1 MRPVTKQFGFTLIEA
16 IIYIALFSIIFTG
29 LFVSVYP
36 ILTGAE
42 RLTNNVAADSETAF
56 LLTKINYA
64 IGDTITSSTGSVTT
78 PATGATAN
86 ELVLTNGGE
95 SYHFAMS
102 NSGCTGPVICRLLT
116 LREGGASALPLN
128 NSRVRITGFS
138 ATHSPAG
145 TLPKYLDVSFAAN
158 GATTTARYYL
168 RF

>member
-1 MRPVTKQFGFTLIEA
+1 M
-16 IIYIALFSIIFTG
+16 
-29 LFVSVYP
+29 SVYP

-56 LLTKINYA
+56 ILTKINYA

-78 PATGATAN
+78 PAPGATAN
-86 ELVLTNGGE
+86 ELELTNGSK
-95 SYHFAMS
+95 SYRFEMTGA
-102 NSGCTGPVICRLLT
+102 GCTGPVICRLLT
-116 LREGGASALPLN
+116 QSTDAGPALPLN

-138 ATHSPAG
+138 VKHSPVG
-145 TLPKYLDVSFAAN
+145 TLPKYLDVTFAAN